1 MRPWFEKGAN
11 LIAAQESQAG
21 IGGVVHGDFKIDNLV
36 SSLVVAKPI
45 DHQPP
50 SERFFTLQ
58 SRES

>member
-36 SSLVVAKPI
+36 SSLVVAEPI
-45 DHQPP
+45 DH
-50 SERFFTLQ
+50 
-58 SRES
+58 